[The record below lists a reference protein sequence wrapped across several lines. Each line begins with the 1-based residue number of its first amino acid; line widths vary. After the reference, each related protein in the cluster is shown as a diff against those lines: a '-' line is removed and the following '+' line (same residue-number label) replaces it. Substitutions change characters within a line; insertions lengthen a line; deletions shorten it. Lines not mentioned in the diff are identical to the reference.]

1 MPFIEEYEKLLI
13 WQYQD
18 KPKAKAHVNL
28 LLTEY
33 KNIYDL
39 LNSIPDAFDLDKAVG
54 KQQDILGKI
63 LGISRNVPF
72 AIPKRFFGFTNNP
85 NSYYFDRRLKTDGL
99 KIPFKRK
106 LENSYTDGQLDD
118 FQYRI
123 FLKAKAIKNNVKA
136 KMIDDAD
143 KLSLQN
149 AIDFLFNGAGFVV
162 DNKNM
167 TLTLWI
173 DNSYDTNL
181 LLYIKQLDLLPRPQ
195 GVEIETFRHY
205 KEDNTFGFTNNSN
218 SKSFSRRLSTSL
230 LLKPIFAKKIFI

>member
-1 MPFIEEYEKLLI
+1 MLFIEEYEKLLI

-18 KPKAKAHVNL
+18 KPKAKAHINL

-72 AIPKRFFGFTNNP
+72 ALAKKFFGFTSNP
-85 NSYYFDRRLKTDGL
+85 NSYYFDRRLKTTGL

-106 LENSYTDGQLDD
+106 LENTYTDGQLDD
-118 FQYRI
+118 FQYRL
-123 FLKAKAIKNNVKA
+123 FLKAEAIKNNVKA
-136 KMIDDAD
+136 KMIDDTD

-149 AIDFLFNGAGFVV
+149 AIDFLFNGTGFVI
-162 DNKNM
+162 DNKDM
-167 TLTLWI
+167 TLTIWI
-173 DNSYDTNL
+173 DISYDVNL

-195 GVEIETFRHY
+195 GVGIRLLRQY
-205 KEDNTFGFTNNSN
+205 EDGNTFGFTNNVE
-218 SKSFSRRLSTSL
+218 SKGFSRRLSTSL
-230 LLKPIFAKKIFI
+230 KPKFAKKIFI

>member
-1 MPFIEEYEKLLI
+1 MSFIEEYEKLLI

-28 LLTEY
+28 LLSEY
-33 KNIYDL
+33 KNIYDI
-39 LNSIPDAFDLDKAVG
+39 LNSIPDSFDLDKAVG

-72 AIPKRFFGFTNNP
+72 ALAKRFFGFTNNP

-106 LENSYTDGQLDD
+106 LENTYTDGQLDD
-118 FQYRI
+118 FQYRL

-136 KMIDDAD
+136 KMIDDSD

-149 AIDFLFNGAGFVV
+149 AIDFLFNGTGFVI
-162 DNKNM
+162 DNKDM
-167 TLTLWI
+167 TLTIWI
-173 DNSYDTNL
+173 DISYDVNL

-195 GVEIETFRHY
+195 GVGIRLLRQYEES
-205 KEDNTFGFTNNSN
+205 NTFGFTNNVE
-218 SKSFSRRLSTSL
+218 SKGFSRRLSGS
-230 LLKPIFAKKIFI
+230 LKPIFAKKISN

>member
-1 MPFIEEYEKLLI
+1 MSFTDEYEKLLI

-18 KPKAKAHVNL
+18 KPKAKAHINL
-28 LLTEY
+28 LLAEY
-33 KNIYDL
+33 KKIYDL
-39 LNSIPDAFDLDKAVG
+39 LNSIPESFDLDKAVG

-118 FQYRI
+118 FQYRL

-136 KMIDDAD
+136 KMIDDID
-143 KLSLQN
+143 NLSLQS
-149 AIDFLFNGAGFVV
+149 AIDFLFNGTGFII
-162 DNKNM
+162 DNKDM
-167 TLTLWI
+167 TLKLWI

>member
-1 MPFIEEYEKLLI
+1 MLFIEEYEKLLI

-18 KPKAKAHVNL
+18 KPKAKAHINL

-72 AIPKRFFGFTNNP
+72 ALAKKFFGFTSNP
-85 NSYYFDRRLKTDGL
+85 NSYYFDRRLKTTGL

-106 LENSYTDGQLDD
+106 LENTYTDGQLDD
-118 FQYRI
+118 FQYRL

-136 KMIDDAD
+136 KMIDDTD

-149 AIDFLFNGAGFVV
+149 AIDFLFNGTGFII
-162 DNKNM
+162 DNKDM
-167 TLTLWI
+167 TLTVWI
-173 DNSYDTNL
+173 DISYDVNL

-195 GVEIETFRHY
+195 GVGIRLLRQY
-205 KEDNTFGFTNNSN
+205 EDGNTFGFTNNVE
-218 SKSFSRRLSTSL
+218 SKGFNRRLSTA
-230 LLKPIFAKKIFI
+230 LKPKFAKKIFI